1 MPSPIPV
8 TRLLPRGF
16 GLDLGTLSSPL
27 SRRAGASS
35 SLRVPT
41 ATHGKL
47 AQRLWSSAVQWRE
60 LHELEPIGCGG
71 FGMVFKG
78 TYFGETVAVKRVRR
92 ARNTLA
98 SRQSF
103 WAELNAAH
111 LRHDNLVR
119 VIAATTMMPTTTIKT
134 ATACARTGDK
144 NQEEDDQGR
153 VGTIV
158 MEFAGDVSLQ
168 QVIYGAGPLPPELCV
183 RYASD
188 VVCALR
194 HLHAHGVAHL
204 DLKPANVLVSRAG
217 VCKLAD
223 FGCSLQLGRD
233 HAACALEI
241 GGTYTH
247 RAPEL
252 LRGERVTAR
261 ADVYSF
267 GVTLWQLLT
276 RDVPYRGERQCV
288 IYAVVAYGLRP
299 QLDRD
304 VFHRSSAGRACAELV
319 SCCWSAEPN
328 LRPSAEQLHSDLQQI
343 SLLVF

>member
-16 GLDLGTLSSPL
+16 GLDLETLSSPL
-27 SRRAGASS
+27 SRHAGAVT
-35 SLRVPT
+35 LRVPH
-41 ATHGKL
+41 AASHGKL
-47 AQRLWSSAVQWRE
+47 ARRLWSSAVQWRE
-60 LHELEPIGCGG
+60 LRELEPIGSGG
-71 FGMVFKG
+71 FGLVFKG

-92 ARNTLA
+92 AKNKLA

-119 VIAATTMMPTTTIKT
+119 VIAATTMTPTTW
-134 ATACARTGDK
+134 ARAG
-144 NQEEDDQGR
+144 EEGAEEEEVRGR

-168 QVIYGAGPLPPELCV
+168 QVIYGAEPLPSALCV

-188 VVCALR
+188 VSRALL

-233 HAACALEI
+233 REARASEI

-252 LRGERVTAR
+252 LKGERVTAR
-261 ADVYSF
+261 ADIYSF

-276 RDVPYRGERQCV
+276 REIPYQGDRQYV

-299 QLDRD
+299 ELDKD
-304 VFHRSSAGRACAELV
+304 VFRRSAGGRACRELV
-319 SCCWSAEPN
+319 SRCWSAEPD
-328 LRPSAEQLHSDLQQI
+328 LRPSAEELLSGLEQISDL
-343 SLLVF
+343 LF

>member
-119 VIAATTMMPTTTIKT
+119 VIA
-134 ATACARTGDK
+134 
-144 NQEEDDQGR
+144 GR